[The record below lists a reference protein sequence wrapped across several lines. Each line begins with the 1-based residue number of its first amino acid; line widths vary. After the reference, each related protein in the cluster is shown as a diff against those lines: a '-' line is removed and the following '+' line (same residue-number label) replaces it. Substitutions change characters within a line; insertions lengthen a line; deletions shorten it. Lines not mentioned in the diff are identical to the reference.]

1 MNDLQIFNNE
11 EFGEIKK
18 IEKKNKD
25 KYTGFFYVLEYG
37 DFVKIGS
44 TKNPYQRLMALRR
57 NAVNYGNSEIG
68 RFAISIPHTNYV
80 ENERKMHEHFKNVR
94 KQGSELFNCTLEEVA
109 NSIGDI
115 VIYRDDSEKI
125 KSKANAF
132 FQGMKSFVTGGV
144 NLWTICRYLITKNL
158 AMLEP

>member
-11 EFGEIKK
+11 KFGEIKK

-57 NAVNYGNSEIG
+57 NAVNYGNFEIG

-80 ENERKMHEHFKNVR
+80 ENERKLHEHFKNVR
-94 KQGSELFNCTLEEVA
+94 KQGSELFDCALEAVV
-109 NSIGDI
+109 NSIGNI
-115 VIYRDDSEKI
+115 ATYRDDSEKI
-125 KSKANAF
+125 ESKANAF
-132 FQGMKSFVTGGV
+132 FQGMKNFVTGGA
-144 NLWTICRYLITKNL
+144 NL
-158 AMLEP
+158 